1 MVIPLLSTK
10 VLPLEVSAVF
20 AGAIC
25 AKADELAKITK
36 AAEIAADL
44 RNVMSVL
51 LSDCSGGAPLAE
63 TPGGMNLSAALFQR
77 AENSNKPNQKASA
90 AKRDQC
96 MNPSLSTQS
105 AFTTKLNVR
114 KGPAL
119 LCTAVDHAC
128 HFRSSS
134 LVVRISY
141 YRFNTI
147 AGQWPLNLGTE
158 RVADHG
164 KNLLLTILAIC
175 RRLRLP

>member
-1 MVIPLLSTK
+1 
-10 VLPLEVSAVF
+10 
-20 AGAIC
+20 
-25 AKADELAKITK
+25 
-36 AAEIAADL
+36 
-44 RNVMSVL
+44 MSVL

-63 TPGGMNLSAALFQR
+63 TPGGMNLSASLFHR

-128 HFRSSS
+128 HSRSSS
-134 LVVRISY
+134 LVVRINSISNHVLHEAAQE
-141 YRFNTI
+141 F
-147 AGQWPLNLGTE
+147 AGTSRPAALSSPKVLLAASPPGRPQTQNLP
-158 RVADHG
+158 AP
-164 KNLLLTILAIC
+164 A
-175 RRLRLP
+175 

>member
-25 AKADELAKITK
+25 AKADELAKLTK
-36 AAEIAADL
+36 AAEIAANL
-44 RNVMSVL
+44 RNVISVL

-77 AENSNKPNQKASA
+77 AENSNKPNRNASA

-119 LCTAVDHAC
+119 LCTAVDHAL
-128 HFRSSS
+128 SLS
-134 LVVRISY
+134 LVFARCAH
-141 YRFNTI
+141 F
-147 AGQWPLNLGTE
+147 
-158 RVADHG
+158 
-164 KNLLLTILAIC
+164 LLQM
-175 RRLRLP
+175 